1 MTATEAKWAER
12 VREWQA
18 SGRTA
23 EQYAEGQGFKPSTLR
38 FWASRLR
45 SMAKAIA
52 MPAMARGEP
61 AGVQMVRVRR
71 QSASAA
77 RPIEASASAATATSS
92 SAAMVIA
99 IGAARI
105 EVQPGFDH
113 RLLGEIVEA
122 LGATR

>member
-52 MPAMARGEP
+52 MPAIPRGEP

-71 QSASAA
+71 RSGSAA
-77 RPIEASASAATATSS
+77 SPIAASASADVATSS
-92 SAAMVIA
+92 SATIVIA
-99 IGAARI
+99 IGAVRI
-105 EVQPGFDH
+105 EVQRGFN
-113 RLLGEIVEA
+113 RALLGEIVEA
-122 LGATR
+122 LG